1 MNKIIIIII
10 ILLISIPT
18 FLFSQNGPTAICIA
32 NPVCLG
38 EPVPFA
44 DWSTPDPT
52 TNSPIVTWNWEY
64 NGSTISTQ
72 QNINYMFT
80 QCGTYDVSLTVTD
93 ADGIQDD
100 TTINI
105 EVFCPPTA
113 AFLTFGTFCLG
124 DQTDFVDVSTPGDGT
139 PPLNSG
145 SSWMYLFGDAVPPNA
160 VNPSCTTV
168 FNNAGSNPVTFIVSE
183 LQWNGVYC
191 IDTLIQDVQID
202 SCFNSIENIDYN
214 TERKIIKKINLLGKS
229 KKTNSNNLSIII
241 YEDGVIEKK
250 IIIE

>member
-1 MNKIIIIII
+1 MKIMKIIIL
-10 ILLISIPT
+10 LLISIPT

-32 NPVCLG
+32 NSVCLG
-38 EPVPFA
+38 DPVPFA
-44 DWSTPDPT
+44 DWSIPDPT

-72 QNINYMFT
+72 QNTNYLFT
-80 QCGTYDVSLTVTD
+80 QCGTHDVLLTVTD

-100 TTINI
+100 TTINV
-105 EVFCPPTA
+105 EVFCPPIA
-113 AFLTFGTFCLG
+113 AFISDIACLG
-124 DQTDFVDVSTPGDGT
+124 DPTSFVDVSTPGDGT

-145 SSWMYLFGDAVPPNA
+145 SSWMYIFGDAVPPNA

-168 FNNAGSNPVTFIVSE
+168 FNNAGANQVMFIIGE
-183 LQWNGVYC
+183 LQWNGLYC
-191 IDTLIQDVQID
+191 IDTLIQDVQVD
-202 SCFNSIENIDYN
+202 SCFNSIENLYYN
-214 TERKIIKKINLLGKS
+214 TERKIIKKIDLLGKS
-229 KKTNSNNLSIII
+229 KKTNSNNISIII